1 MKRIK
6 VRPGKFIFVSAEVV
20 EKAAQAAA
28 AVSYTREE
36 AERIAAAEPRG
47 MTIYAAQLRRIGR
60 RKARSPAVPRQQSQ
74 SSSHQRVAA
83 KVREMLG
90 ERISLATSF
99 DVDAWV
105 ENWLQLP
112 LPQLGGRSP
121 AEVIDGPDS
130 WQAVETALESM
141 RGGLPG

>member
-20 EKAAQAAA
+20 EKAARAAA

-60 RKARSPAVPRQQSQ
+60 RKSRSPAVPRQQSK

-90 ERISLATSF
+90 ERISLAISF

-121 AEVIDGPDS
+121 AEVIDGQDG